1 MSGEAPSL
9 RAPSWGQLQALAI
22 KHGAWTSGYGPFAVG
37 LLATYGAAP
46 SDQPHWVAPWL
57 QALEREREK
66 ERGTLVP
73 RMDAGTPGFW
83 YVRKREIDGKV
94 LDCFVAAPD
103 CQGLAYDAEILG
115 DDEYRGTEEDP
126 NAGIRRKLA
135 DCELIVAA
143 VNSYRA
149 TVSDAVRRLKVHSA
163 LENLLRLLEQRYTH
177 TGVPAC
183 PECGVGAADHE
194 VIQLVRLVRES
205 MSAAAESAPRNAG
218 LVESHERS
226 RQQACTHN
234 AAHGESVLHAAG
246 TAESGAV

>member
-1 MSGEAPSL
+1 MSGEAPSV

-22 KHGAWTSGYGPFAVG
+22 KHGAWTSGYGPFAAE

-46 SDQPHWVAPWL
+46 SEQPHWIAPWL
-57 QALEREREK
+57 QSLEQGAEL
-66 ERGTLVP
+66 GTLAP
-73 RMDAGTPGFW
+73 RMDAGTPGSW
-83 YVRKREIDGKV
+83 YVRKREVDGKV
-94 LDCFVAAPD
+94 RDCFVAAPD

-126 NAGIRRKLA
+126 DAGIRRKLA

-149 TVSDAVRRLKVHSA
+149 TVSDAVRRLKVHGA
-163 LENLLRLLEQRYTH
+163 LENLLRLLELRYTH

-183 PECGVGAADHE
+183 PECGVGSSDYE

-205 MSAAAESAPRNAG
+205 MSAATESAPRNAG
-218 LVESHERS
+218 LVESHERR
-226 RQQACTHN
+226 RQHAFTHN